1 MKRFRYIFLG
11 VFLGLAAIGAAR
23 PILGQ
28 QSGTLVFEVKNYTSD
43 AKLPKKIQK
52 VMEHGGIGW
61 GTLDNS
67 VLISMVRENFVKAD
81 LQYFTRFGEQKTLEM
96 KAGQYTITCI
106 GYEFVSTWSLDV
118 DKNLAKSA
126 FINSDIV
133 TFTVLPGKTT
143 TLEISPVI
151 VAKSVWVRLS
161 SVTMFSPDL
170 TVRVLEDGAP
180 KGEDVVITRRT
191 ENSVAWND
199 YHGPLK
205 F

>member
-1 MKRFRYIFLG
+1 MKLCKRIFLG
-11 VFLGLAAIGAAR
+11 VCLGLASISSAQAVV
-23 PILGQ
+23 GQ
-28 QSGTLVFEVKNYTSD
+28 QTGTLVFELKNYTSD
-43 AKLPKKIQK
+43 AKLPKNVQK

-61 GTLDNS
+61 GILDNS
-67 VLISMVRENFVKAD
+67 VLISMVKENFVKAD

-106 GYEFVSTWSLDV
+106 GYDFVSTWSLDV

-126 FINSDIV
+126 FVNGDIV

-151 VAKSVWVRLS
+151 VPKSVWVRLS
-161 SVTMFSPDL
+161 DVTMFSPEL
-170 TVRVLEDGAP
+170 TVRVLEDGTP
-180 KGEDVVITRRT
+180 KGEGVVITRRT
-191 ENSVAWND
+191 NKSVAWDD

>member
-1 MKRFRYIFLG
+1 MKLSKYIFFGLC
-11 VFLGLAAIGAAR
+11 LGLAGLGSAR
-23 PILGQ
+23 PVFGQ
-28 QSGTLVFEVKNYTSD
+28 QTGTLVLDVKNYASD
-43 AKLPKKIQK
+43 AKLPKKVQK

-61 GTLDNS
+61 GTLADS

-81 LQYFTRFGEQKTLEM
+81 LQYFTRYGEQKTLEM
-96 KAGQYTITCI
+96 KAGQHTIACI

-133 TFTVLPGKTT
+133 TFNVLPGKTT

-161 SVTMFSPDL
+161 NVTMFSPEL
-170 TVRVLEDGAP
+170 TVRVLEDGTL
-180 KGEDVVITRRT
+180 KGDEAVITRRT
-191 ENSVAWND
+191 GKSVAWDD